1 MFKVNYIVRDK
12 IEKIFIFFGSHKL
25 DDGINKVEPNQ
36 LYKIEP
42 TNPLFE
48 NIFSK
53 EELEN
58 IEREKIEVELIEQYI
73 HLDDSIETIKQK
85 IKHVF
90 SNTILFEEIYMFYA
104 QETML
109 DTNKIYKQLTQNKKK
124 KITVDSMLGFLLNF
138 NDLENKSPEPKN
150 NYEIDDLLQLDIFGN
165 KLIKKPLGHKLTSS
179 MFKYYFTTNPYE
191 SIKED
196 PYIQE
201 NVSQMISTN
210 NSNLLMDYGKI
221 DNNNIY
227 VVLGK
232 DIIDETTTT
241 TFINTYFP
249 FLINVGIK
257 NRDDYDKI
265 KPEIIENQT
274 VDLLSFKTN
283 DLFYNI
289 YKDERSE
296 KNIYNDQ
303 GIYSIQF
310 IKFQSDSVRLPLE
323 TIFKLIHSTQD
334 VPLIQYVA
342 GQKKEPIYK
351 LFVDKYSKDGK
362 KIPFLSKKKIIQI
375 INSMSSAKA
384 ISYYIYTADN
394 INLRCE
400 INMKGEISVALQLRE
415 LFTVDKVNSLIK
427 KYINP
432 ILIQIQTYM
441 KQSGYDMSLFTS
453 LNDTDIEISN
463 INYKFNVKMKK
474 KINFTSYMGCLSSA
488 FNIIS
493 SKLKNDIIMKFKKV
507 SNFSKMSSYEE
518 LITKLINQA
527 STNNEIINSL
537 KSNFNYN
544 DDKALDI
551 FNKFIEEK
559 AVERDFHENR
569 KIKVKE
575 QPGFEI
581 IIRHDQYTSN
591 IVIDVTGINNILY
604 LDTVPIYIDSLLK
617 INDETVSSDYKDDVN
632 GLCKRSVSKVKESVT
647 EDIVAEVE
655 KPKQG
660 IIIESS
666 KLMGST
672 ADHDDIF
679 DAFYEDSE
687 DEDEEIKVDDKKNKE
702 DDDDEDEDED
712 DDEDED
718 EDDDEDEDEFEDD
731 GLIVFNGGTK
741 QTERVGIMDQ
751 TISRH
756 DDSDNDDDKNI
767 EGLPL
772 KSPSIFQERMN
783 NKDPVLFLKKPT
795 GKFKAYATA
804 CGYNVKRQPIIL
816 TDSEKERIDS
826 KHPGSY
832 SDALKY
838 GSTPD
843 KQYWYICPRYWC
855 LKTETSLTEKE
866 VEDGVC
872 GGRDAIIPPKA
883 SKVPKGKSIFEFNY
897 AQEHIDSDGKY
908 KTHYPG
914 FLTGKSHP
922 DNYLVPC
929 CFGKPQKEK
938 NEKRIK
944 GDIVKGSER
953 EMYIMAPET
962 RPTEID
968 VGRYAYLPFSIQLFL
983 NSDNTK
989 CYSSINQN
997 LLKKDTPCLLRHGI
1011 EYSENQS
1018 FLYCIADFLS
1028 TEVLESD
1035 KTGKKVMKQIKR
1047 TISQVKTMIIDV
1059 VTVDKFI
1066 MYHNGNLI
1074 ELFKPPTIDYTKPI
1088 NSFYT
1093 TGKTKSKYYDKLNK
1107 SSKKQMNLFIQ
1118 IIASYEN
1125 FRNYIS
1131 DDNSFIDHSYMWD
1144 IICSSNGFFTDGLN
1158 LVIME
1163 VSDDDVRSNVNI
1175 YCPTNHYSTNFFDI
1189 EKNTLL
1195 LIKTNNIYE
1204 PIYQYTDIEN
1214 GRPRVLKYF
1223 NFTKPDIL
1231 PNLKSFLLEIQKY
1244 FTNCKPLRSSP
1255 RIYNFVNNII
1265 LTELED
1271 ELKKI
1276 NGVVT
1281 SYIIN
1286 YNNKVIAVKATLV
1299 DRNITGI
1306 LPCYPSS
1313 LNDNSKDIVFI
1324 DDISIWLPYNET
1336 LLFLNEVKRLNSNI
1350 LCNPHS
1356 KVLEDGLI
1364 VGILT
1369 ETNQFIMISQPTENI
1384 DDDLPVSENK
1394 NFTEVDNATLTS
1406 TEPTPRDEFIR
1417 NIKLETNFYNSFKNL
1432 TRTILNKIENR
1443 KIKNELRDYINNNTD
1458 PYHLKLEKVIE
1469 EIRKL
1474 LAPYISFSHYSH
1486 DIIDKLSKITTCYN
1500 NSTCDEHFCLKS
1512 GTGECKIN
1520 IPQVN
1525 LINNLNNETVYFA
1538 RISDEMIRFNRV
1550 KSFIFDPDIYLS
1562 FLKINYDLYDNEII
1576 LMQSSIFGKGYLD
1589 YLEYEPS
1596 NKYVTNNVF
1605 DVMLPDPLTSQKYSN
1620 VMENKKI
1627 KASDIMQVNTLLDS
1641 STQSTAIINTTQETQ
1656 KNSVQMDVCSTKISP
1671 LDIKLAK
1678 FFPESYKSKEYER
1691 NNNCGIQLLYDLLRE
1706 NEINLTKS
1714 KIMIEIFNMY
1724 QHFMENHKDRLF
1736 DILKSQEKETQIEKI
1751 EKNIITF
1758 EDYIMSE
1765 EYFITELDILLFCI
1779 HFDISVILIP
1789 NKDNVKRRGKMTS
1802 INLFPSKYND
1812 KGKYYIITNYL
1823 YKLKDQSTSTTK
1835 YKIISDSSDFKSDFD
1850 SLQLHFNSNPDL
1862 KISISNHDDLK
1873 IEDFRF
1879 ETHYLELSPKKNLKK
1894 KSKILLKY
1902 IDSTE

>member
-1 MFKVNYIVRDK
+1 MFKINYIVRDK

-58 IEREKIEVELIEQYI
+58 IEKEKIEVELVEQYI

-124 KITVDSMLGFLLNF
+124 KITLDSMLGFLLNF

-165 KLIKKPLGHKLTSS
+165 KLIKKPLGHRLTSS
-179 MFKYYFTTNPYE
+179 MFKYYFTSNPYE
-191 SIKED
+191 SVKED

-201 NVSQMISTN
+201 NVGQMISTN

-227 VVLGK
+227 VVIGN
-232 DIIDETTTT
+232 DIINESTTT

-249 FLINVGIK
+249 FLINIGIQ

-265 KPEIIENQT
+265 KPSIIGNQT
-274 VDLLSFKTN
+274 IDLLSFKTN

-296 KNIYNDQ
+296 KNNYNSQ
-303 GIYSIQF
+303 GIYNIQF
-310 IKFQSDSVRLPLE
+310 IKFQNDSVRLPLE

-400 INMKGEISVALQLRE
+400 INMKGEISIALQLRD
-415 LFTVDKVNSLIK
+415 LFTVDEVNSLIK

-441 KQSGYDMSLFTS
+441 KQSGYNMSLFTS
-453 LNDTDIEISN
+453 LNDTDIEITN

-544 DDKALDI
+544 DDKALEI

-581 IIRHDQYTSN
+581 IIRHDTYTSN

-617 INDETVSSDYKDDVN
+617 INDETVSSEYKDDVN
-632 GLCKRSVSKVKESVT
+632 GLCKRSISKVKESVT

-666 KLMGST
+666 KLLGSN

-679 DAFYEDSE
+679 DAFYDDSE
-687 DEDEEIKVDDKKNKE
+687 DDDGEIKE
-702 DDDDEDEDED
+702 DDGEIKEEEDDEEE
-712 DDEDED
+712 EE
-718 EDDDEDEDEFEDD
+718 EEEEEED
-731 GLIVFNGGTK
+731 GLMVFNGGSEPS
-741 QTERVGIMDQ
+741 ERIGIMDE
-751 TISRH
+751 IRSKP

-795 GKFKAYATA
+795 GKFKAYSTA
-804 CGYNVKRQPIIL
+804 CAYNVKRQPIIL
-816 TDSEKERIDS
+816 TDSEKKRIDS

-866 VEDGVC
+866 VNDGVC

-929 CFGKPQKEK
+929 CFGKSQKEK
-938 NEKRIK
+938 NAKRIQ

-989 CYSSINQN
+989 CYNSTNQN
-997 LLKKDTPCLLRHGI
+997 LLKKDSPCLLRHGI

-1028 TEVLESD
+1028 TEVLEVD
-1035 KTGKKVMKQIKR
+1035 KTGKKTMKEIKR

-1074 ELFKPPTIDYTKPI
+1074 DLFKPSTIDYKKSI

-1107 SSKKQMNLFIQ
+1107 SSNKQIILFKQ

-1131 DDNSFIDHSYMWD
+1131 DDNSFIDHAYMWD
-1144 IICSSNGFFTDGLN
+1144 IICSSNGFFTNGLN

-1175 YCPTNHYSTNFFDI
+1175 YCPTNHYSNNFFDI
-1189 EKNTLL
+1189 KNNTLL
-1195 LIKTNNIYE
+1195 LIKTNNLYE
-1204 PIYQYTDIEN
+1204 PIYQYTDNVE
-1214 GRPRVLKYF
+1214 GRPKVLKYF
-1223 NFTKPDIL
+1223 NFTNADIL

-1255 RIYNFVNNII
+1255 RIYNFLNNII

-1276 NGVVT
+1276 NGTVT
-1281 SYIIN
+1281 SYIVN
-1286 YNNKVIAVKATLV
+1286 YNNKVIAVKATIV
-1299 DRNITGI
+1299 DKNISGI

-1313 LNDNSKDIVFI
+1313 LHDNSKDIVFI
-1324 DDISIWLPYNET
+1324 DDVSIWLSYSET
-1336 LLFLNEVKRLNSNI
+1336 LQFLNETKRLNSNI

-1369 ETNQFIMISQPTENI
+1369 ETNQFIMISEPTENI

-1394 NFTEVDNATLTS
+1394 NFTEVDNTTLTS
-1406 TEPTPRDEFIR
+1406 TETTPRDEFIR

-1443 KIKNELRDYINNNTD
+1443 KVKTELREYINNNNND

-1469 EIRKL
+1469 EIKKL
-1474 LAPYISFSHYSH
+1474 LAPYVSFSQYSQ

-1512 GTGECKIN
+1512 GTSECKIN

-1525 LINNLNNETVYFA
+1525 LINNLDNETVYFA

-1562 FLKINYDLYDNEII
+1562 FLKINYDLHDDEII
-1576 LMQSSIFGKGYLD
+1576 LMYSSIFGKGYLD

-1596 NKYVTNNVF
+1596 NKYVANNVF
-1605 DVMLPDPLTSQKYSN
+1605 DIMLPDPLTSQKYSN
-1620 VMENKKI
+1620 VLENKKI
-1627 KASDIMQVNTLLDS
+1627 NMSDIKQVNTLLDS
-1641 STQSTAIINTTQETQ
+1641 STYSDNVVNTMKES
-1656 KNSVQMDVCSTKISP
+1656 KKESVNIDICSTKISS
-1671 LDIKLAK
+1671 LDVKLAK
-1678 FFPESYKSKEYER
+1678 FFPENYRSKEYER
-1691 NNNCGIQLLYDLLRE
+1691 NNNCGIQLLYDILKD
-1706 NEINLTKS
+1706 NEINLSKS
-1714 KIMIEIFNMY
+1714 EIMNEIFKMY
-1724 QHFMENHKDRLF
+1724 QHFMENYEARIF
-1736 DILKSQEKETQIEKI
+1736 DILKSQEKEDQIGKI

-1765 EYFITELDILLFCI
+1765 EYFITELDILLLSIRFNI
-1779 HFDISVILIP
+1779 DVLLIP
-1789 NKDNVKRRGKMTS
+1789 NKDNVKRRGKITS
-1802 INLFPSKYND
+1802 INLFPSKYSD
-1812 KGKYYIITNYL
+1812 KNKYYIITNYL
-1823 YKLKDQSTSTTK
+1823 YKLKDQTTSTTK
-1835 YKIISDSSDFKSDFD
+1835 YKIISDSSDFKSDFN
-1850 SLQLHFNSNPDL
+1850 SLQLHFEANPDL
-1862 KISISNHDDLK
+1862 KITISNHDDIK
-1873 IEDFRF
+1873 IEDFNF
-1879 ETHYLELSPKKNLKK
+1879 ETHYLKSLPKKNLKK
-1894 KSKILLKY
+1894 KGSKIVLKY
-1902 IDSTE
+1902 NDSTE

>member
-1 MFKVNYIVRDK
+1 
-12 IEKIFIFFGSHKL
+12 
-25 DDGINKVEPNQ
+25 
-36 LYKIEP
+36 
-42 TNPLFE
+42 
-48 NIFSK
+48 
-53 EELEN
+53 
-58 IEREKIEVELIEQYI
+58 
-73 HLDDSIETIKQK
+73 
-85 IKHVF
+85 
-90 SNTILFEEIYMFYA
+90 
-104 QETML
+104 
-109 DTNKIYKQLTQNKKK
+109 
-124 KITVDSMLGFLLNF
+124 
-138 NDLENKSPEPKN
+138 
-150 NYEIDDLLQLDIFGN
+150 
-165 KLIKKPLGHKLTSS
+165 
-179 MFKYYFTTNPYE
+179 
-191 SIKED
+191 
-196 PYIQE
+196 
-201 NVSQMISTN
+201 
-210 NSNLLMDYGKI
+210 
-221 DNNNIY
+221 
-227 VVLGK
+227 
-232 DIIDETTTT
+232 
-241 TFINTYFP
+241 
-249 FLINVGIK
+249 
-257 NRDDYDKI
+257 
-265 KPEIIENQT
+265 
-274 VDLLSFKTN
+274 
-283 DLFYNI
+283 
-289 YKDERSE
+289 
-296 KNIYNDQ
+296 
-303 GIYSIQF
+303 
-310 IKFQSDSVRLPLE
+310 
-323 TIFKLIHSTQD
+323 
-334 VPLIQYVA
+334 
-342 GQKKEPIYK
+342 
-351 LFVDKYSKDGK
+351 
-362 KIPFLSKKKIIQI
+362 
-375 INSMSSAKA
+375 
-384 ISYYIYTADN
+384 
-394 INLRCE
+394 
-400 INMKGEISVALQLRE
+400 
-415 LFTVDKVNSLIK
+415 
-427 KYINP
+427 
-432 ILIQIQTYM
+432 
-441 KQSGYDMSLFTS
+441 
-453 LNDTDIEISN
+453 
-463 INYKFNVKMKK
+463 
-474 KINFTSYMGCLSSA
+474 
-488 FNIIS
+488 
-493 SKLKNDIIMKFKKV
+493 
-507 SNFSKMSSYEE
+507 
-518 LITKLINQA
+518 
-527 STNNEIINSL
+527 
-537 KSNFNYN
+537 
-544 DDKALDI
+544 
-551 FNKFIEEK
+551 
-559 AVERDFHENR
+559 
-569 KIKVKE
+569 
-575 QPGFEI
+575 
-581 IIRHDQYTSN
+581 
-591 IVIDVTGINNILY
+591 
-604 LDTVPIYIDSLLK
+604 
-617 INDETVSSDYKDDVN
+617 
-632 GLCKRSVSKVKESVT
+632 
-647 EDIVAEVE
+647 
-655 KPKQG
+655 
-660 IIIESS
+660 
-666 KLMGST
+666 
-672 ADHDDIF
+672 
-679 DAFYEDSE
+679 
-687 DEDEEIKVDDKKNKE
+687 
-702 DDDDEDEDED
+702 
-712 DDEDED
+712 
-718 EDDDEDEDEFEDD
+718 
-731 GLIVFNGGTK
+731 
-741 QTERVGIMDQ
+741 
-751 TISRH
+751 
-756 DDSDNDDDKNI
+756 
-767 EGLPL
+767 
-772 KSPSIFQERMN
+772 
-783 NKDPVLFLKKPT
+783 
-795 GKFKAYATA
+795 
-804 CGYNVKRQPIIL
+804 
-816 TDSEKERIDS
+816 
-826 KHPGSY
+826 
-832 SDALKY
+832 
-838 GSTPD
+838 
-843 KQYWYICPRYWC
+843 
-855 LKTETSLTEKE
+855 
-866 VEDGVC
+866 
-872 GGRDAIIPPKA
+872 
-883 SKVPKGKSIFEFNY
+883 
-897 AQEHIDSDGKY
+897 
-908 KTHYPG
+908 
-914 FLTGKSHP
+914 
-922 DNYLVPC
+922 
-929 CFGKPQKEK
+929 
-938 NEKRIK
+938 
-944 GDIVKGSER
+944 
-953 EMYIMAPET
+953 
-962 RPTEID
+962 
-968 VGRYAYLPFSIQLFL
+968 
-983 NSDNTK
+983 
-989 CYSSINQN
+989 
-997 LLKKDTPCLLRHGI
+997 
-1011 EYSENQS
+1011 
-1018 FLYCIADFLS
+1018 
-1028 TEVLESD
+1028 
-1035 KTGKKVMKQIKR
+1035 
-1047 TISQVKTMIIDV
+1047 
-1059 VTVDKFI
+1059 
-1066 MYHNGNLI
+1066 
-1074 ELFKPPTIDYTKPI
+1074 
-1088 NSFYT
+1088 
-1093 TGKTKSKYYDKLNK
+1093 
-1107 SSKKQMNLFIQ
+1107 
-1118 IIASYEN
+1118 
-1125 FRNYIS
+1125 
-1131 DDNSFIDHSYMWD
+1131 MWD

-1394 NFTEVDNATLTS
+1394 NFTEVDNATITS

-1714 KIMIEIFNMY
+1714 KIMTEIFNMY